1 MQKLSVYAG
10 FLLIASAAM
19 AQNAGSG
26 AVHVMS
32 AWSPALPP
40 VSENG
45 AVYLTLKNYGDAPD
59 RLMGAS
65 SPVAAQVEIHGHTME
80 GGLMTMRPVKSLPL
94 NPGEYVKLEPG
105 GRHLM
110 LIGLKR
116 PLKEGDQIAL
126 TLEFEKAPA
135 LEIMVTVEPLGATV
149 PNMAGHEHSGT
160 HQHDQAH
167 GHGMEH
173 GQKKE

>member
-1 MQKLSVYAG
+1 MQKLSVYVAV
-10 FLLIASAAM
+10 LLLASAAM
-19 AQNAGSG
+19 AQHGGSG
-26 AVHVMS
+26 EVHVMS

-59 RLMGAS
+59 RLVGAS

-80 GGLMTMRPVKSLPL
+80 GGLMTMRRISSLPL
-94 NPGEYVKLEPG
+94 NPGEYVTLKPG
-105 GRHLM
+105 GNHLL

-116 PLKEGDQIAL
+116 PLKEGDKIAL
-126 TLEFEKAPA
+126 TLQFEKASA
-135 LEIMVTVEPLGATV
+135 LEVMVTVEPLGASE
-149 PNMAGHEHSGT
+149 PKMAGHEHSESH
-160 HQHDQAH
+160 HQEGAH
-167 GHGMEH
+167 GHDMGH

>member
-1 MQKLSVYAG
+1 MQKLGVYAG
-10 FLLIASAAM
+10 LLLIASAAM
-19 AQNAGSG
+19 AQHGGSG

-59 RLMGAS
+59 RLVGAW

-80 GGLMTMRPVKSLPL
+80 GGLMSMRRVNSLPL
-94 NPGEYVKLEPG
+94 NPGEYFKLEPG
-105 GRHLM
+105 GHHLM

-116 PLKEGDQIAL
+116 PLKDGDQIGL
-126 TLEFEKAPA
+126 TLQFEKASA
-135 LEIMVTVEPLGATV
+135 LEVMVTVEPLGATK
-149 PNMAGHEHSGT
+149 PEIAGHKHSVT
-160 HQHDQAH
+160 HDQDKAH
-167 GHGMEH
+167 GHDMGH

>member
-1 MQKLSVYAG
+1 MQRLSVYAG
-10 FLLIASAAM
+10 VLLIASAAV
-19 AQNAGSG
+19 AQHAGSG

-59 RLMGAS
+59 QLVGAS

-80 GGLMTMRPVKSLPL
+80 GGLMTMRRVNSLPL

-105 GRHLM
+105 GIHLM

-116 PLKEGDQIAL
+116 PVKEGDQIAL
-126 TLEFEKAPA
+126 TLQFEKAST
-135 LEIMVTVEPLGATV
+135 LEVTVTVEPLGTTE
-149 PNMAGHEHSGT
+149 PRMAGHKHSGT
-160 HQHDQAH
+160 HHQDQAH
-167 GHGMEH
+167 GHDMGH